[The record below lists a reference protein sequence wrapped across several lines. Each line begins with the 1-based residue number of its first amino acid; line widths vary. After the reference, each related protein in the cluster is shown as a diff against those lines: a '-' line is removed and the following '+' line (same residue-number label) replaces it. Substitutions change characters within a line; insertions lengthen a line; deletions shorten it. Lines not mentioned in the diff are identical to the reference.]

1 MKKINKKIKW
11 LYCSQ
16 CAVEKIIQVDNAN
29 EYVCNNCI
37 RSNMRNERIEKK
49 NRKLEQAN
57 SLIQEID
64 ISKYKQ
70 KEYAKIVN
78 LIFKEIFYAKK
89 SNDR

>member
-1 MKKINKKIKW
+1 MKKKSKEIKW

-16 CAVEKIIQVDNAN
+16 CAVEKIIKVDNAK
-29 EYVCNNCI
+29 EYICNDCI
-37 RSNMRNERIEKK
+37 RTNMRNERIEAKNKK
-49 NRKLEQAN
+49 LDQAN

-78 LIFKEIFYAKK
+78 LIFQEIFYAKK
-89 SNDR
+89 RR

>member
-1 MKKINKKIKW
+1 
-11 LYCSQ
+11 
-16 CAVEKIIQVDNAN
+16 
-29 EYVCNNCI
+29 
-37 RSNMRNERIEKK
+37 MRNERIEKK